1 MKSIKIFAVYN
12 NIVFN
17 TNDFAIKK
25 LIEIGYVIDKKSYND
40 LFTKKYFYISKKNK

>member
-12 NIVFN
+12 NTSFN

-25 LIEIGYVIDKKSYND
+25 LIETGYVIDKISYND
-40 LFTKKYFYISKKNK
+40 LFTKKYFYISKNN